1 MHGVNPP
8 TTDEDV
14 VCIACGDTV
23 SRSISREYD
32 RYGDRWD
39 RDGKRFEYLC
49 KPCDK
54 QRCNHAR
61 DGLEELLVA
70 ANAGETGKKKFLRNF
85 AELVERDAGAESRP

>member
-1 MHGVNPP
+1 MQEVNPS

-23 SRSISREYD
+23 SRSTAREYD

-70 ANAGETGKKKFLRNF
+70 ADAGETDEKTFLRNF
-85 AELVERDAGAESRP
+85 AELLEQGGGAESRP